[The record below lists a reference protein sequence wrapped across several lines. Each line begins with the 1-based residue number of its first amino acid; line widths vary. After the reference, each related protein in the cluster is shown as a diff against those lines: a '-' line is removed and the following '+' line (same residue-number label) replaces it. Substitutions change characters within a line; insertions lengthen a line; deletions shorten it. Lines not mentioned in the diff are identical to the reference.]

1 MTGLGSGANRL
12 AAMQWRGRGVV
23 CRMLLVAVAA
33 CVSLPLCAEQFNLI
47 VRSEAHGADSPAAF
61 APLTEYLSEAS
72 GHDLTLRLPD
82 SSLEH
87 WQAMGTAD
95 DYHLVLD
102 EGHFTD
108 YRVRNLDYRV
118 LAKVSGVSGF
128 SVVTGPAT
136 VFVEPDEL
144 YGEPVA
150 SPAPPSLAALRL
162 VELFPDPIRA
172 PILVEVGSY
181 DEGIRR
187 VINGDVTAAIVPS
200 SMVRAHPQL
209 NVVMSTQL
217 GPGMALSASPAVP
230 GETREVVR
238 RAFLAA
244 RDIDAGRRA
253 LASAGLAGFEPASA
267 ALYEGYDRL
276 LRGTWGY

>member
-1 MTGLGSGANRL
+1 
-12 AAMQWRGRGVV
+12 
-23 CRMLLVAVAA
+23 MLLVVLAF
-33 CVSLPLCAEQFNLI
+33 CVSLPLPAEQLNLV
-47 VRSEAHGADSPAAF
+47 VRSEDHGAEARAAF
-61 APLTEYLSEAS
+61 APLTEYLSAAS
-72 GHDLTLRLPD
+72 GHDLTLRVPD

-87 WQAMGTAD
+87 WQAMGTRD
-95 DYHLVLD
+95 DDHLVLD

-118 LAKVSGVSGF
+118 LAKVAGVSGF

-144 YGEPVA
+144 YGEPLA

-162 VELFPDPIRA
+162 AELFPDPIRA

-181 DEGIRR
+181 DEGILG
-187 VINGDVTAAIVPS
+187 VINGDVTAAIIPS
-200 SMVRAHPQL
+200 GMVRAHPQL

-230 GETREVVR
+230 AEVREVVR

-244 RDIDAGRRA
+244 RDVDAGRRA
-253 LASAGLAGFEPASA
+253 LTRAQLDGFEPASA
-267 ALYEGYDRL
+267 ALYEGYARL

>member
-1 MTGLGSGANRL
+1 MMRSRIAAAHYPSIRARVRVNLSASLLMVLG
-12 AAMQWRGRGVV
+12 
-23 CRMLLVAVAA
+23 
-33 CVSLPLCAEQFNLI
+33 LCACPGLRAEPFNLVI
-47 VRSEAHGADSPAAF
+47 RSELHGADSAMAF
-61 APLTEYLSEAS
+61 APLAEYLSEAS
-72 GHDLTLRLPD
+72 GHQLSLQIPD
-82 SSLEH
+82 SALAH
-87 WQAMGTAD
+87 WQAMGKRN

-108 YRVRNLDYRV
+108 YRVRKLGYLV

-144 YGEPVA
+144 YGEPIA

-162 VELFPDPIRA
+162 AELFPDPIRA
-172 PILVEVGSY
+172 PVLVEVGSY

-187 VINGDVTAAIVPS
+187 VINGDVTAAVIPS
-200 SMVRAHPQL
+200 SMVRENPQL
-209 NVVMSTQL
+209 NVVMSTQQ

-230 GETREVVR
+230 AEAREIIR
-238 RAFLAA
+238 RAFLAS

-253 LASAGLAGFEPASA
+253 LASARVDGFEPASA
-267 ALYEGYDRL
+267 ALYDGYAKL

>member
-1 MTGLGSGANRL
+1 MTAFGSGANRL
-12 AAMQWRGRGVV
+12 QTMQWHGRGVV
-23 CRMLLVAVAA
+23 GRVLVVVAA
-33 CVSLPLCAEQFNLI
+33 ACISLPLCAEQFDLI
-47 VRSEAHGADSPAAF
+47 VRSEDRGSDSPVAF
-61 APLTEYLSEAS
+61 APLVAYLSDAS
-72 GHDLTLRLPD
+72 GHELILRVPD

-87 WQAMGTAD
+87 WQAMVAGD
-95 DYHLVLD
+95 DYDLVLD

-108 YRVRNLDYRV
+108 YRVRNRDYRV
-118 LAKVSGVSGF
+118 LAKVLGASGF

-162 VELFPDPIRA
+162 AELFPDPIRA

-187 VINGDVTAAIVPS
+187 VINGDVTAAIIPS

-230 GETREVVR
+230 GEALEVIR

-253 LASAGLAGFEPASA
+253 LASAGVDGFEPASA